1 LAQIPSTFDLPFIY
15 KNDDFTKT
23 SSRQTRGKLKM
34 KRLLTQVVIVLDPEL
49 LCERAGLP
57 PWMVRKTP
65 FLEPFMHKND
75 LFTKTGSGQT

>member
-1 LAQIPSTFDLPFIY
+1 LKTIDGFDLPRQARD
-15 KNDDFTKT
+15 KREESSKT
-23 SSRQTRGKLKM
+23 